1 MTPVVYYVLCGV
13 LTLGVLVGIALMSK
27 VRTAVTGNLLSALC
41 MAAAIVLTLFH
52 AGIFDKPSDL
62 WLCLIVTAIGLVVGL
77 LWAARIKMIE
87 MPEIVALFNGFGGAA
102 SALVALA
109 TLIFLP
115 RESMNLFALITGAIA
130 LAVGMITLT
139 GSLIAG
145 GKLHKIINGRPVIWK
160 GHKLILNTTMV
171 LVVVT
176 MALIIFVSAIPMWL
190 SCLLCTL
197 LSAFFG
203 VAFALRVGGADMPIT
218 ISLLNSLSGVAGSI
232 AGMAIG
238 DPLLVAVGGVV
249 GASGLLLTQI
259 MCKAMNR
266 HLGDILLGKTSAPAK
281 KAAAPAKKDAAPAPK
296 AEPAPAPA
304 PKAEKTP
311 GEILAAAKRVIIVP
325 GYGMA
330 LAQAQH
336 QVKKL
341 ADTLEADGIDV
352 EFAIHPVAGRM
363 PGHMNVLLAEADVP
377 YEKLHEMEEIN
388 PRFADC
394 DAAIVIGAND
404 VTNPAANTAEG
415 TPIYGMPVLDVEK
428 AKHIFI
434 CNYDLKPGYAGVE
447 NPIYTRKE
455 GVTLMLGDAKKT
467 VDELCKAY
475 AEAKNGKPEAAAAPA
490 QENAPGA
497 ILAAAKRVIIVPGYG
512 MALAQAQ
519 HQVKKLA
526 DTLEADGIDVEFA
539 IHPVAGRMPGH
550 MNVLLAEADVPY
562 EKLHEMEEINPRFAD
577 CDAAI
582 VIGAND
588 VTNPAANTAE
598 GTPIYGMPVLDVEKA
613 RHIFIC
619 NYDLKPGYA
628 GVENPIYTRKE
639 GVTLML
645 GDAKKTVDEL
655 CAAYAAAKNAKPAAA
670 EPAKGEDP
678 AAILREAK
686 RVILIPGYGMALAQA
701 QHLVKQL
708 SEKLKANGAE
718 VEFAIHPVAGRMP
731 GHMNVLLAE
740 ADVPYEELHE
750 MEEINPRFEGCDV
763 AVIIGASDVVNP
775 AANTAEGT
783 PIYGMPVLNAGAAKH
798 IIVCNYDDKPG
809 YAGVPNTLYDQPNT
823 VMLLGD
829 AKETVRKLIDAI

>member
-1 MTPVVYYVLCGV
+1 MTPVVYYVLCGA

-428 AKHIFI
+428 ARHIFI

-447 NPIYTRKE
+447 NPIYTRKT

-467 VDELCKAY
+467 VDELCAAY
-475 AEAKNGKPEAAAAPA
+475 AAAKNAKPAAAPA
-490 QENAPGA
+490 QENTTGA
-497 ILAAAKRVIIVPGYG
+497 ILAKAKKVIIVPGYG

-628 GVENPIYTRKE
+628 GVENPIYTRKT

-686 RVILIPGYGMALAQA
+686 HVILIPGYGMALAQA

-750 MEEINPRFEGCDV
+750 MEEINPRFEGCDA

-823 VMLLGD
+823 IMLLGD

>member
-41 MAAAIVLTLFH
+41 MAAAIVLTLIH
-52 AGIFDKPSDL
+52 AGIFSKPSDL

-176 MALIIFVSAIPMWL
+176 MALIVFVSAIPMWL

-281 KAAAPAKKDAAPAPK
+281 KTAAPARKNAAPAPK
-296 AEPAPAPA
+296 PEAKPAPA

-467 VDELCKAY
+467 VDELCAAY
-475 AEAKNGKPEAAAAPA
+475 
-490 QENAPGA
+490 
-497 ILAAAKRVIIVPGYG
+497 AAAKNAKPAAADKPAENGPGQILASAKKVIIVPGYG

-628 GVENPIYTRKE
+628 GVENPIYTRE
-639 GVTLML
+639 TGVTLML
-645 GDAKKTVDEL
+645 GDAKKTVDQL

-686 RVILIPGYGMALAQA
+686 HVILIPGYGMALAQA

-750 MEEINPRFEGCDV
+750 MEEINPRFEGCDA

>member
-41 MAAAIVLTLFH
+41 MAAAIVLTLIH
-52 AGIFDKPSDL
+52 AGIFSKPSDL

-176 MALIIFVSAIPMWL
+176 MALIVFVSAIPMWL

-281 KAAAPAKKDAAPAPK
+281 KAAAPARKDAAPAPK
-296 AEPAPAPA
+296 PEAKPAPA

-467 VDELCKAY
+467 VDELC
-475 AEAKNGKPEAAAAPA
+475 
-490 QENAPGA
+490 
-497 ILAAAKRVIIVPGYG
+497 
-512 MALAQAQ
+512 
-519 HQVKKLA
+519 
-526 DTLEADGIDVEFA
+526 
-539 IHPVAGRMPGH
+539 
-550 MNVLLAEADVPY
+550 
-562 EKLHEMEEINPRFAD
+562 
-577 CDAAI
+577 
-582 VIGAND
+582 
-588 VTNPAANTAE
+588 
-598 GTPIYGMPVLDVEKA
+598 
-613 RHIFIC
+613 
-619 NYDLKPGYA
+619 
-628 GVENPIYTRKE
+628 
-639 GVTLML
+639 
-645 GDAKKTVDEL
+645 
-655 CAAYAAAKNAKPAAA
+655 AAYAAAKNAKPAAAA

-686 RVILIPGYGMALAQA
+686 HVILIPGYGMALAQA

-708 SEKLKANGAE
+708 SEKLKAKGAE

-750 MEEINPRFEGCDV
+750 MEEINPRFEGCDA

-823 VMLLGD
+823 IMLLGD

>member
-176 MALIIFVSAIPMWL
+176 MALIVFVSAIPMWL

-341 ADTLEADGIDV
+341 ADTLEADGV
-352 EFAIHPVAGRM
+352 
-363 PGHMNVLLAEADVP
+363 
-377 YEKLHEMEEIN
+377 
-388 PRFADC
+388 
-394 DAAIVIGAND
+394 
-404 VTNPAANTAEG
+404 
-415 TPIYGMPVLDVEK
+415 
-428 AKHIFI
+428 
-434 CNYDLKPGYAGVE
+434 
-447 NPIYTRKE
+447 
-455 GVTLMLGDAKKT
+455 
-467 VDELCKAY
+467 
-475 AEAKNGKPEAAAAPA
+475 
-490 QENAPGA
+490 
-497 ILAAAKRVIIVPGYG
+497 
-512 MALAQAQ
+512 
-519 HQVKKLA
+519 
-526 DTLEADGIDVEFA
+526 DVEFA

-670 EPAKGEDP
+670 AAPAQENTPGEIL
-678 AAILREAK
+678 AAAK
-686 RVILIPGYGMALAQA
+686 RVIIVPGYGMALAQA
-701 QHLVKQL
+701 QHQVK
-708 SEKLKANGAE
+708 KLADTLEADGID

-740 ADVPYEELHE
+740 ADVPYEKLHE
-750 MEEINPRFEGCDV
+750 MEEINPRFEGCDA

-823 VMLLGD
+823 IMLLGD

>member
-1 MTPVVYYVLCGV
+1 MTPVVYYVLCGA

-428 AKHIFI
+428 ARHIFI

-467 VDELCKAY
+467 VDELCAAY
-475 AEAKNGKPEAAAAPA
+475 AAAKNAKPAAAPA
-490 QENAPGA
+490 QENTTGA
-497 ILAAAKRVIIVPGYG
+497 ILAKAKKVIIVPGYG

-686 RVILIPGYGMALAQA
+686 HVILIPGYGMALAQA

-750 MEEINPRFEGCDV
+750 MEEINPRFEGCDA

-823 VMLLGD
+823 IMLLGD

>member
-296 AEPAPAPA
+296 AEPAPAPV

-613 RHIFIC
+613 KHIFIC

-686 RVILIPGYGMALAQA
+686 HVILIPGYGMALAQA

-750 MEEINPRFEGCDV
+750 MEEINPRFEGCDA

-823 VMLLGD
+823 IMLLGD

>member
-176 MALIIFVSAIPMWL
+176 MALIVFVSAIPMWL

-428 AKHIFI
+428 ARHIFI

-447 NPIYTRKE
+447 NPIYTRKT

-467 VDELCKAY
+467 VDELCAAY
-475 AEAKNGKPEAAAAPA
+475 AAAKNAKPAAAPA
-490 QENAPGA
+490 QENTTGA
-497 ILAAAKRVIIVPGYG
+497 ILAKAKKVIIVTGYG

-562 EKLHEMEEINPRFAD
+562 E
-577 CDAAI
+577 
-582 VIGAND
+582 
-588 VTNPAANTAE
+588 
-598 GTPIYGMPVLDVEKA
+598 
-613 RHIFIC
+613 
-619 NYDLKPGYA
+619 
-628 GVENPIYTRKE
+628 
-639 GVTLML
+639 
-645 GDAKKTVDEL
+645 
-655 CAAYAAAKNAKPAAA
+655 
-670 EPAKGEDP
+670 
-678 AAILREAK
+678 
-686 RVILIPGYGMALAQA
+686 
-701 QHLVKQL
+701 
-708 SEKLKANGAE
+708 
-718 VEFAIHPVAGRMP
+718 
-731 GHMNVLLAE
+731 
-740 ADVPYEELHE
+740 ELHE
-750 MEEINPRFEGCDV
+750 MEEINPRFEGCDA

-823 VMLLGD
+823 IMLLGD